1 MGKKGAKTKEA
12 IRRQAYRLFAEK
24 GFKAVTMT
32 DICEKTGLSR
42 GGLYR
47 YYSGTE
53 EIFSEILSEEYVIA
67 DRIEK
72 KEKASAILEDMLE
85 AIKAEI
91 MDKELSLSLAIYEY
105 ANLGNEDFFANINDR
120 AKKRWMSLLEYGM
133 ETKEFK
139 AVDTEQISDLILYY
153 YQGLRMWSR
162 VIVFDE
168 QVAEQYVR
176 TVKQLL
182 LKEYNHKFFK
192 LSHCIYFFI
201 ALCFHAGGAYLW
213 LMKIKK
219 TLMRC

>member
-1 MGKKGAKTKEA
+1 MGRKGTKTKET
-12 IRRQAYRLFAEK
+12 IRSQAYQLFAEK
-24 GFKAVTMT
+24 GFKTVTMT

-72 KEKASAILEDMLE
+72 KEKARVILEDMLE

-91 MDKELSLSLAIYEY
+91 MEKELSLSLAIYEY
-105 ANLGNEDFFANINDR
+105 ANLGNEDFFTNINHK
-120 AKKRWMSLLEYGM
+120 AKKRWISLLEYGM
-133 ETKEFK
+133 ETKEFQP
-139 AVDTEQISDLILYY
+139 VDAGQVSDLILYY

-162 VIVFDE
+162 VISFDE
-168 QVAEQYVR
+168 QVAENYVR

-182 LKEYNHKFFK
+182 LSEE
-192 LSHCIYFFI
+192 
-201 ALCFHAGGAYLW
+201 
-213 LMKIKK
+213 KI
-219 TLMRC
+219 